1 MKQSKLSQGFLLLLL
16 LAGNSVTFASSPYSS
31 NSFAETEVQ
40 QIEKI
45 AHKAL
50 LLISKESL

>member
-45 AHKAL
+45 
-50 LLISKESL
+50 S